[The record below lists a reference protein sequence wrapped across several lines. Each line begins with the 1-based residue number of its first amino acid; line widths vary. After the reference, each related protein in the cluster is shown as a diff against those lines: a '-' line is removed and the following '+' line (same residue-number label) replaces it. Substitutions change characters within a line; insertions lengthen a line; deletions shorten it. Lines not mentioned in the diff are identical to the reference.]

1 MLNWWSPT
9 RAEIYDVGR
18 DSMRIFDEFLETL
31 DLDLVYYASVPML
44 NDNTVWPEAC
54 LETIWESFREWGIV
68 LSSQVSR
75 LDTGIGSGGILN
87 F

>member
-1 MLNWWSPT
+1 MLNWSPT
-9 RAEIYDVGR
+9 RAEIYDAGR
-18 DSMRIFDEFLETL
+18 DSMRIFDELLEPL
-31 DLDLVYYASVPML
+31 DLDLVYYVSVPML
-44 NDNTVWPEAC
+44 NDNTVWSEAC
-54 LETIWESFREWGIV
+54 LETIWEPFRECGIV